1 MRSVKAERKPRSGA
15 PKRSGRRG
23 TAATRVAPERLA
35 FGKRTHFRNDPFSR
49 FFREAKRRLTF
60 RHPMLVLTAT
70 LLVMSAIAALFA
82 GGKVHAAI
90 ASGRNAVST
99 MAADAGFGIRDVHLA
114 GNHRTQ
120 PQMILT
126 ALGFEPGQSIFAA
139 DVQTARQRLLALD
152 WVSDAEV
159 SRQYPDSI
167 SVSIVEK
174 LPFALWQ
181 AAGGTYVIER
191 SGRVITLANPAE
203 FSKLPYLIGDG
214 APQASA
220 ELVDAVAQHRAVSA
234 RVRAYRRMSERRWDL
249 ILEDGVV
256 VQLPE
261 EDWAKQLDLLEHL
274 IVDKGVL
281 ERDISEID
289 LRQRD
294 NLFFVLK
301 NGDRQP
307 VSRGNAT

>member
-1 MRSVKAERKPRSGA
+1 MRSVKVERKPRRGA
-15 PKRSGRRG
+15 VKRPGRRG
-23 TAATRVAPERLA
+23 ATAVRAAPERA
-35 FGKRTHFRNDPFSR
+35 GKRTQNRDEDASGFFS
-49 FFREAKRRLTF
+49 EVKRRLTF
-60 RHPMLVLTAT
+60 RHPILALTLVLM
-70 LLVMSAIAALFA
+70 VMTGIAALFA
-82 GGKVHAAI
+82 GGKIHTAI
-90 ASGRNAVST
+90 ASMQNGISEI
-99 MAADAGFGIRDVHLA
+99 AADAGFGIRAVHLA
-114 GNHRTQ
+114 GNHRAQ
-120 PQMILT
+120 PQMIIT

-139 DVQTARQRLLALD
+139 DVHAARQRLLALD
-152 WVSDAEV
+152 WVADAEV

-181 AAGGTYVIER
+181 AANGVYVVER
-191 SGRVITLANPAE
+191 SGRVITLANPDE

-214 APQASA
+214 APQDSA
-220 ELVDAVAQHRAVSA
+220 EIVDAVSQHRAVSA
-234 RVRAYRRMSERRWDL
+234 RVRAYRRMSDRRWDL

-261 EDWAKQLDLLEHL
+261 DDWAKELDVLEHL

-294 NLFFVLK
+294 YLFFVLK

-307 VSRGNAT
+307 VARGNAT

>member
-1 MRSVKAERKPRSGA
+1 V
-15 PKRSGRRG
+15 
-23 TAATRVAPERLA
+23 
-35 FGKRTHFRNDPFSR
+35 
-49 FFREAKRRLTF
+49 KRRLTF
-60 RHPMLVLTAT
+60 RHPILALTLVLM
-70 LLVMSAIAALFA
+70 VMTGIAALFA
-82 GGKVHAAI
+82 GGKIHTAI
-90 ASGRNAVST
+90 ASMQNGISEI
-99 MAADAGFGIRDVHLA
+99 AADAGFGIRAVHLA
-114 GNHRTQ
+114 GNHRAQ
-120 PQMILT
+120 PQMIIT

-139 DVQTARQRLLALD
+139 DVHAARQRLLALD
-152 WVSDAEV
+152 WVADAEV

-181 AAGGTYVIER
+181 AANGVYVVER
-191 SGRVITLANPAE
+191 SGRVITLANPDE

-214 APQASA
+214 APQDSA
-220 ELVDAVAQHRAVSA
+220 EIVDAVSQHRAVSA
-234 RVRAYRRMSERRWDL
+234 RVRAYRRMSDRRWDL

-261 EDWAKQLDLLEHL
+261 DDWAKELDVLEHL

-294 NLFFVLK
+294 YLFFVLK

-307 VSRGNAT
+307 VARGNAT

>member
-1 MRSVKAERKPRSGA
+1 MRSVKVERKPRRGA
-15 PKRSGRRG
+15 VKRPGRRG
-23 TAATRVAPERLA
+23 ATAVRAAPERA
-35 FGKRTHFRNDPFSR
+35 GKRTQNRDEDASGFFS
-49 FFREAKRRLTF
+49 EVKRRLTF
-60 RHPMLVLTAT
+60 RHPILALTLVLM
-70 LLVMSAIAALFA
+70 VMTGIAALFA
-82 GGKVHAAI
+82 GGKIHTAI
-90 ASGRNAVST
+90 ASMQNGISEI
-99 MAADAGFGIRDVHLA
+99 AADAGFGIRAVHLA
-114 GNHRTQ
+114 GNHRAQ
-120 PQMILT
+120 PQMIIT

-139 DVQTARQRLLALD
+139 DVHAARQRLLALD
-152 WVSDAEV
+152 WVADAEV

-181 AAGGTYVIER
+181 AANGVYVVER
-191 SGRVITLANPAE
+191 SGRVITLANPDE

-214 APQASA
+214 APQDSA
-220 ELVDAVAQHRAVSA
+220 EIVDAVSQHRAVSA
-234 RVRAYRRMSERRWDL
+234 RVRAYRRMSDRRWDL

-261 EDWAKQLDLLEHL
+261 DDWVKELDVLEHL

-294 NLFFVLK
+294 YLFFVLK

-307 VSRGNAT
+307 VARGNAT

>member
-1 MRSVKAERKPRSGA
+1 MRSVKAERKPRRNA
-15 PKRSGRRG
+15 AKRSGRRG
-23 TAATRVAPERLA
+23 VAAVRVAPERPA
-35 FGKRTHFRNDPFSR
+35 FGKRMRFRNDPFSR
-49 FFREAKRRLTF
+49 FFREVKRRLTF
-60 RHPMLVLTAT
+60 RRPMLALTVA
-70 LLVMSAIAALFA
+70 LLLLTGIAALFA
-82 GGKVHAAI
+82 GGKVHAAVT
-90 ASGRNAVST
+90 AGQNAVSSVV
-99 MAADAGFGIRDVHLA
+99 ADAGFGIRAVHLA

-120 PQMILT
+120 PQMIIN

-139 DVQTARQRLLALD
+139 DVQGARRRLLALD
-152 WVSDAEV
+152 WVADAEV

-167 SVSIVEK
+167 SVSLVEK

-181 AAGGTYVIER
+181 AANGVYVIER

-203 FSKLPYLIGDG
+203 FSRLPYLIGDG
-214 APQASA
+214 APLASA

-261 EDWAKQLDLLEHL
+261 DNWAKELDVLEHL

-294 NLFFVLK
+294 NFFFVLK

-307 VSRGNAT
+307 VARGNAT

>member
-1 MRSVKAERKPRSGA
+1 MRSVKVERKPRGKT
-15 PKRSGRRG
+15 PKRPGRRG
-23 TAATRVAPERLA
+23 ATAVRAAPERA
-35 FGKRTHFRNDPFSR
+35 GKRSKSRNDDTSS
-49 FFREAKRRLTF
+49 FFAEVKRQLTF
-60 RHPMLVLTAT
+60 RHPILALTVT
-70 LLVMSAIAALFA
+70 LIALTGIAALFA
-82 GGKVHAAI
+82 GGKVHA
-90 ASGRNAVST
+90 GVEAVENDIST
-99 MAADAGFGIRDVHLA
+99 VEADAGFGIRDVHLA

-120 PQMILT
+120 PQMIIT

-139 DVQTARQRLLALD
+139 DVQSARRRLLALD
-152 WVSDAEV
+152 WVADAEV

-181 AAGGTYVIER
+181 AANGTYVVER
-191 SGRVITLANPAE
+191 SGKVITLANPAE

-214 APQASA
+214 APLGSA

-261 EDWAKQLDLLEHL
+261 EDWAKELDVLEHL

-307 VSRGNAT
+307 VARGNAT

>member
-1 MRSVKAERKPRSGA
+1 MRSVKAERKPRRNA
-15 PKRSGRRG
+15 QKRSGRRG
-23 TAATRVAPERLA
+23 AAAVRVAPERTA
-35 FGKRTHFRNDPFSR
+35 FGKRTKFRNDPVSR
-49 FFREAKRRLTF
+49 FFREVRRRLTF
-60 RHPMLVLTAT
+60 RHPMLALTAVLLVLTG
-70 LLVMSAIAALFA
+70 IAALFA
-82 GGKVHAAI
+82 GGKIHAAI
-90 ASGRNAVST
+90 VGTQNAMSKV
-99 MAADAGFGIRDVHLA
+99 AAEAGFGIRDVHLT
-114 GNHRTQ
+114 GNRRTQ
-120 PQMILT
+120 PQMIIT

-139 DVQTARQRLLALD
+139 DVQAARQRLLALD
-152 WVSDAEV
+152 WVADAEV

-181 AAGGTYVIER
+181 AANGTYVIER
-191 SGRVITLANPAE
+191 SGKVVTLANPAE

-261 EDWAKQLDLLEHL
+261 EDWAKELDVLEHL

>member
-1 MRSVKAERKPRSGA
+1 VRA
-15 PKRSGRRG
+15 
-23 TAATRVAPERLA
+23 APERA
-35 FGKRTHFRNDPFSR
+35 GKRTQSRDDDSSGFFS
-49 FFREAKRRLTF
+49 EVKRRLTF
-60 RHPMLVLTAT
+60 RHPILALTLVLM
-70 LLVMSAIAALFA
+70 VMTGIAALFA
-82 GGKVHAAI
+82 GGKIHAAI
-90 ASGRNAVST
+90 ASMQNGISEI
-99 MAADAGFGIRDVHLA
+99 AADAGFGIRAVHLA
-114 GNHRTQ
+114 GNHRAQ
-120 PQMILT
+120 PQMIIA

-139 DVQTARQRLLALD
+139 DVHAARQRLLALD
-152 WVSDAEV
+152 WVADAEV

-167 SVSIVEK
+167 SVSLVEK

-181 AAGGTYVIER
+181 AANGVYVVER
-191 SGRVITLANPAE
+191 SGRVITLANPDE

-214 APQASA
+214 APQDSA
-220 ELVDAVAQHRAVSA
+220 EIVDAVSQHRAVSA
-234 RVRAYRRMSERRWDL
+234 RVRAYRRMSDRRWDL

-261 EDWAKQLDLLEHL
+261 DDWAKELDVLEHL

-294 NLFFVLK
+294 NFFFVLK

-307 VSRGNAT
+307 VARGNAT

>member
-1 MRSVKAERKPRSGA
+1 MRSVKVERKPRRGA
-15 PKRSGRRG
+15 GKRPGRRG
-23 TAATRVAPERLA
+23 STAVRAAPERT
-35 FGKRTHFRNDPFSR
+35 GKRTQNRDEDASGFFS
-49 FFREAKRRLTF
+49 EAKRRLTF
-60 RHPMLVLTAT
+60 RHPILALTLVLM
-70 LLVMSAIAALFA
+70 VMTGIAALFA
-82 GGKVHAAI
+82 GGKIHAAI
-90 ASGRNAVST
+90 ASLQNGISEI
-99 MAADAGFGIRDVHLA
+99 AADAGFGIRAVHLA
-114 GNHRTQ
+114 GNHRAQ
-120 PQMILT
+120 PQMIIT

-139 DVQTARQRLLALD
+139 DVHAARQRLLALD
-152 WVSDAEV
+152 WVADAEV

-181 AAGGTYVIER
+181 AANGVYVVER
-191 SGRVITLANPAE
+191 SGRVITLANPDE

-214 APQASA
+214 APQDSA
-220 ELVDAVAQHRAVSA
+220 EIVDAVSQHRAVSA
-234 RVRAYRRMSERRWDL
+234 RVRAYRRMSDRRWDL

-261 EDWAKQLDLLEHL
+261 DDWVKELDVLEHL

-294 NLFFVLK
+294 YLFFVLK

-307 VSRGNAT
+307 VARGNAT

>member
-1 MRSVKAERKPRSGA
+1 MRSVKVERKPRGKT
-15 PKRSGRRG
+15 PKRPGRRG
-23 TAATRVAPERLA
+23 TAGVRAAPERA
-35 FGKRTHFRNDPFSR
+35 GKRTKARNDDEAGFFSTV
-49 FFREAKRRLTF
+49 KRQLPF
-60 RHPMLVLTAT
+60 RHPILALTVVLIAMTG
-70 LLVMSAIAALFA
+70 VAALFA

-90 ASGRNAVST
+90 VAVDNRISEI
-99 MAADAGFGIRDVHLA
+99 AADAGFGIRDVHLA
-114 GNHRTQ
+114 GNHRAQ
-120 PQMILT
+120 PQMIIT

-139 DVQTARQRLLALD
+139 DVQSARQRLLALD
-152 WVSDAEV
+152 WVADAEV

-181 AAGGTYVIER
+181 AANGTYVVER
-191 SGRVITLANPAE
+191 SGKVITLANPAE

-214 APQASA
+214 APLGSA
-220 ELVDAVAQHRAVSA
+220 EIVDAVAQHRAVSA

-261 EDWAKQLDLLEHL
+261 DDWTKELDVLEHL

-307 VSRGNAT
+307 VARGNAT

>member
-1 MRSVKAERKPRSGA
+1 MRSVKVERKPRRGA
-15 PKRSGRRG
+15 VKRPGRRG
-23 TAATRVAPERLA
+23 ATAVRAAPERA
-35 FGKRTHFRNDPFSR
+35 GKRTQNRGEDASGFFS
-49 FFREAKRRLTF
+49 EVKRRLTF
-60 RHPMLVLTAT
+60 PHPILALTLVLM
-70 LLVMSAIAALFA
+70 VMTGIAALFA
-82 GGKVHAAI
+82 GGNIHTAI
-90 ASGRNAVST
+90 TSMQNGISEI
-99 MAADAGFGIRDVHLA
+99 AADAGFGIRAVHLA
-114 GNHRTQ
+114 GNHRAQ
-120 PQMILT
+120 PQMIIT

-139 DVQTARQRLLALD
+139 DVHAARQRLLALD
-152 WVSDAEV
+152 WVADAEV

-181 AAGGTYVIER
+181 AANGVYVVER
-191 SGRVITLANPAE
+191 SGRVITLANPDE

-214 APQASA
+214 APQDSA
-220 ELVDAVAQHRAVSA
+220 EIVDAVSQHRAVSA
-234 RVRAYRRMSERRWDL
+234 RVRAYRRMSDRRWDL

-261 EDWAKQLDLLEHL
+261 DDWARELDVLEHL

-294 NLFFVLK
+294 YLFFVLK

-307 VSRGNAT
+307 VARGNAT

>member
-1 MRSVKAERKPRSGA
+1 MRSVKVERKPRRSA
-15 PKRSGRRG
+15 VKRPGRRG
-23 TAATRVAPERLA
+23 ATAVRAAPERA
-35 FGKRTHFRNDPFSR
+35 GKRSQNRDEDASGFFS
-49 FFREAKRRLTF
+49 EMKRRLTF
-60 RHPMLVLTAT
+60 RHPILALTLVLMMMTG
-70 LLVMSAIAALFA
+70 IAALFA
-82 GGKVHAAI
+82 GGKIHAAI
-90 ASGRNAVST
+90 ASMQNGISEI
-99 MAADAGFGIRDVHLA
+99 AADAGFGIRAVHLA
-114 GNHRTQ
+114 GNHRAQ
-120 PQMILT
+120 PQMIIT

-139 DVQTARQRLLALD
+139 DVHAARQRLLALD
-152 WVSDAEV
+152 WVADAEV

-167 SVSIVEK
+167 SVSLVEK

-181 AAGGTYVIER
+181 AANGVYVVER
-191 SGRVITLANPAE
+191 SGRVITLANPDE

-214 APQASA
+214 APQDSA
-220 ELVDAVAQHRAVSA
+220 EIVDAVSQHRAVSA
-234 RVRAYRRMSERRWDL
+234 RVRAYRRMSDRRWDL

-261 EDWAKQLDLLEHL
+261 DDWAKELDVLEHL

-294 NLFFVLK
+294 NFFFVLK

-307 VSRGNAT
+307 VARGNAT